1 MTFEMV
7 TDSGYS
13 AYEIETRMIKGAALA
28 ILNSGSDRVT
38 DRSQL
43 VSNYCNLLFYRSNN
57 KLMSNEA
64 LTPKGYPCI
73 EGVPAGAPLLL
84 GWFN

>member
-43 VSNYCNLLFYRSNN
+43 VRNACNLLFYGSIN
-57 KLMSNEA
+57 KIMSNEA
-64 LTPKGYPCI
+64 LPPKGYPCI
-73 EGVPAGAPLLL
+73 EGVPARAPLFL
-84 GWFN
+84 GWLN

>member
-13 AYEIETRMIKGAALA
+13 AYEIGGAALA

-43 VSNYCNLLFYRSNN
+43 VSNSCNLLFYTSNN

-73 EGVPAGAPLLL
+73 EGVPTGAPLLL